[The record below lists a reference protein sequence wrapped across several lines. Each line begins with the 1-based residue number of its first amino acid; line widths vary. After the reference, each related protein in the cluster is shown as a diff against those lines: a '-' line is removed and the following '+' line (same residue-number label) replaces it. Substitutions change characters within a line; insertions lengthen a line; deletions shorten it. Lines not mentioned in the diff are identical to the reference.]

1 MKLILLYREYCSLCK
16 EMLAELKKYQQ
27 QYSFDIEIKDIDNNE
42 DLLPQYDE
50 LVPVL
55 LNENNMEIC
64 HWHLDTAAL
73 LKELNARRNA
83 D

>member
-16 EMLAELKKYQQ
+16 EILEELKKYQK
-27 QYSFDIEIKDIDNNE
+27 QYSFDIEIKDIDNDE

-55 LNENNMEIC
+55 LNENNMKIC
-64 HWHLDTAAL
+64 HWHLDVALL

>member
-16 EMLAELKKYQQ
+16 EMLVELKKYQQ

>member
-1 MKLILLYREYCSLCK
+1 MKLILLYREYCSLCN
-16 EMLAELKKYQQ
+16 EMLEELKKYQQ

-64 HWHLDTAAL
+64 HWHLDAALL
-73 LKELNARRNA
+73 LKELTARRNA

>member
-16 EMLAELKKYQQ
+16 EMLEELKKYQK
-27 QYSFDIEIKDIDNNE
+27 QYSFDIEIKDIDNDE

-55 LNENNMEIC
+55 LNEQYHEIC
-64 HWHLDTAAL
+64 HYHLNTDAL